1 MLRLNAQKV
10 PLINREI
17 FFDNPEITAAQISP
31 DAKWMTFLK
40 ANKGTLNIW
49 VKGVDEPWD
58 VCLVRLFWTVIQ
70 NSAQENIRELN
81 ERRLFEMQDGL
92 PAGLRDEIEKGFQA
106 AAKDASMIKPL
117 GKLLQ
122 DHGLFERFQDRFF
135 DLIQRD

>member
-1 MLRLNAQKV
+1 
-10 PLINREI
+10 
-17 FFDNPEITAAQISP
+17 
-31 DAKWMTFLK
+31 
-40 ANKGTLNIW
+40 
-49 VKGVDEPWD
+49 
-58 VCLVRLFWTVIQ
+58 VRLFWTVIQ

-92 PAGLRDEIEKGFQA
+92 PTGLRDEIEKGFQA